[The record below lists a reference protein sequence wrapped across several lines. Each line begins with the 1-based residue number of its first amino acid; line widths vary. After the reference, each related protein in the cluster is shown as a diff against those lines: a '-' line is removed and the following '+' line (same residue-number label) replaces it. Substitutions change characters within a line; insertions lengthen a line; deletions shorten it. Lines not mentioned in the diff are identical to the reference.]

1 MSNNNNEYVYNEN
14 ALSPE
19 EMEQLIEAERREGA
33 LRRIKPFLKKKMKTI
48 NKKVAT
54 RRAANLEK
62 RLASRKKGSVTINA
76 AQAATGFAQRAI
88 QPLNQLS
95 MQMMM
100 ENDPEMAGIL
110 LSTHEASER
119 ETKNAYAQGL
129 LGNLRTTT
137 EESYADYLR
146 QIPTIPKA
154 ARGAYVLLAK
164 MDDLY
169 GKLKRNLEIAE
180 SDVERKRI
188 AGKMYNNKEAQRLLN
203 KVIRMQ
209 NVNPSYPMP
218 PGLQRQINTVLVGE
232 NVAALIAPTLP
243 VANRLP
249 NAITQYEAA
258 KNARYAVLRGQ
269 MNTINSDSRQK
280 IAFLGAIEDALEKVQ
295 AQIRPSLTADQLAT
309 IQTEIDRIIALR
321 TSVEAAIAANTAIP
335 LQDKVAMYPLIRE
348 FELEKPGDGLYVR
361 LEKNRSM
368 FNKRNQ
374 NAAVEAA
381 IAAPPVAALPPPPP
395 VSTEEQKAAAR
406 AARLARFKG
415 GRTHKNKNKR
425 RASRKN

>member
-1 MSNNNNEYVYNEN
+1 MSNNNNEYYYEN
-14 ALSPE
+14 NQNGLSPQ
-19 EMEQLIEAERREGA
+19 EMEELIEAERREDA
-33 LRRIKPFLKKKMKTI
+33 LRRIKPFLKKKMKTF
-48 NKKVAT
+48 NKKVAI

-119 ETKNAYAQGL
+119 EAKNAYAQSL
-129 LGNLRTTT
+129 LENLRTSTNDF
-137 EESYADYLR
+137 YADYLR

-154 ARGAYVLLAK
+154 ARGAYVLLGK

-180 SDVERKRI
+180 SDAERKRI

-203 KVIRMQ
+203 KVMRMQ
-209 NVNPSYPMP
+209 DVNPSFPMP
-218 PGLQRQINTVLVGE
+218 PGLQRQINTLLVGE
-232 NVAALIAPTLP
+232 NVATLIAPTLP

-249 NAITQYEAA
+249 NAIAQYEAA

-269 MNTINSDSRQK
+269 MNAVNSDSRQK

-295 AQIRPSLTADQLAT
+295 AQITPSLTAGQLAT
-309 IQTEIDRIIALR
+309 IQTEIDRITALR

-381 IAAPPVAALPPPPP
+381 IAAPPVAAAPR
-395 VSTEEQKAAAR
+395 VSTEEERAAAR